1 MSKVVET
8 ASQHAVRFFFF
19 YNGAAVN
26 PLERNN
32 ITPLVHSAFF
42 SQFKLKA

>member
-19 YNGAAVN
+19 YNGDVVN
-26 PLERNN
+26 TLELNN
-32 ITPLVHSAFF
+32 ITPLVYSAFF